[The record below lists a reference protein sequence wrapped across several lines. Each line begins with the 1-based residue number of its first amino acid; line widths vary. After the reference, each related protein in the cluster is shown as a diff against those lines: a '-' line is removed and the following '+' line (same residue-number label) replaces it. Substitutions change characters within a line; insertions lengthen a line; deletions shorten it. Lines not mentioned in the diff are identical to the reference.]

1 VSLKSIVAILII
13 ATVPVCAQAQNR
25 SNQSPLKPTK
35 ADVQRVAQ
43 TISGDK
49 AKMQQYC
56 DLGKLDNQ
64 IADAEGKKDTKKVA
78 ELSQKADET
87 MKKMGAEY
95 LALAD
100 TLQQVGPNSKEG
112 QEMAAAFEDL
122 DKQCA
127 KK

>member
-1 VSLKSIVAILII
+1 MSLQSIAAILII
-13 ATVPVCAQAQNR
+13 ATVPVCAQAQQR

-43 TISGDK
+43 TISGNK

-64 IADAEGKKDTKKVA
+64 IAQAEAKKDTEKVT
-78 ELSQKADET
+78 ELSQKADAI
-87 MKKMGAEY
+87 MRKMGPEY
-95 LALAD
+95 LALVDA
-100 TLQQVGPNSKEG
+100 LQQVGPNSKEG
-112 QEMAAAFEDL
+112 QEMAAEFANL
-122 DKQCA
+122 DKLCA